1 MKTITLEDVKDLRC
15 KFDEFLETKALEQNM
30 FPIILP
36 IDLKFN
42 NTLEHYEKIND
53 VDDQR
58 EARAMF
64 RLILKIMDEDDSE
77 YQEAQNDTSN

>member
-15 KFDEFLETKALEQNM
+15 KFDEFLETQELEQNM

-42 NTLEHYEKIND
+42 NTLERYEKINGI
-53 VDDQR
+53 DDQK

-64 RLILKIMDEDDSE
+64 RLIITIMGKDNSE
-77 YQEAQNDTSN
+77 YQEAQNDTNN

>member
-1 MKTITLEDVKDLRC
+1 MKTITLEDVKDLRR
-15 KFDEFLETKALEQNM
+15 KFDEFLETQALEQNM

-42 NTLEHYEKIND
+42 NTLEHYEKINGI
-53 VDDQR
+53 DDQK

-64 RLILKIMDEDDSE
+64 RLILKIMGEDNSE
-77 YQEAQNDTSN
+77 YQEAQNDTNN

>member
-1 MKTITLEDVKDLRC
+1 MKTITLEDVKDLRR
-15 KFDEFLETKALEQNM
+15 KFDEFLETQALEQNM

-42 NTLEHYEKIND
+42 NTLEHYEKING
-53 VDDQR
+53 VDDQK

-64 RLILKIMDEDDSE
+64 RLILKIMSEDNSE
-77 YQEAQNDTSN
+77 YKEET